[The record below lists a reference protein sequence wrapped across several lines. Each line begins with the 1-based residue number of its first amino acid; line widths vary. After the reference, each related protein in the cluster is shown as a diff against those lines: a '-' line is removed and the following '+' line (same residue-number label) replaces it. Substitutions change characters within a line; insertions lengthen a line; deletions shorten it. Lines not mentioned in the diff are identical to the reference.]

1 MAKENSKIRQARRRA
16 PEELTH
22 KGDVELLPLPAV
34 AAVDK
39 TGRPVA
45 PETAPGATGPRG
57 PGGPTPAP
65 GSALKTAAQTAASLP
80 GRYFAWMERKNR
92 EVAEAE
98 AKMRAA
104 GPAQGARGP
113 PLPPR
118 PTPASTTRRPDT
130 AHLFDPIA
138 MVFGGGPPQQGPPMQ
153 IPRQGKQRRK
163 KGQQP
168 SPQERQPDPMEEMDR
183 AMRNVFG

>member
-1 MAKENSKIRQARRRA
+1 MKIKVTPRKHQAGRKA
-16 PEELTH
+16 SEELTR
-22 KGDVELLPLPAV
+22 KGDVELPP
-34 AAVDK
+34 AVDK

-98 AKMRAA
+98 ARMRAA
-104 GPAQGARGP
+104 GPAQGTRGP

-118 PTPASTTRRPDT
+118 PTPASTTRRPDM
-130 AHLFDPIA
+130 AHLFDPMA
-138 MVFGGGPPQQGPPMQ
+138 MVFGGGPRQQEPPAEQ
-153 IPRQGKQRRK
+153 VPRQGKQRRK

-168 SPQERQPDPMEEMDR
+168 QEQQPDPMEEMDR